1 MQFTDVSRTLT
12 KELPSEVKKLHGI
25 FLTPKSIRD
34 RVWSLVPSARRILE
48 PSCGTGEFIL
58 DALER
63 FPEAIV
69 HGVELNDRLA
79 ASIEPHERLK
89 VTHGDFLEYREG
101 SYDLIIGNPPYA
113 VTKRKQPEC
122 MKGRGNLFCLF
133 LWKCLSSHLNPDG
146 ILAFV
151 LPTSFLN
158 SVYYEPCRAYIK
170 ANHTVLALEPAV
182 GKYLETTQD
191 TMILVVQNRRS
202 VSPYFFGTN
211 LSYNASELAE
221 LCRTAVGTLT
231 SLGFEVRTGSVV
243 WNEHKNELSDS
254 EEDTFLC
261 YAHNIVG
268 HRVQPMPQRGEKKQ
282 YIKRPGRSGPVILVV
297 RGYGNS
303 IALQYALCELPNVIA
318 ENHVNVVRPVT
329 PEAAERIPLVL
340 RSLAD
345 ERSRAYLSY
354 VCGNGAL
361 SASELAAFPVF
372 EK

>member
-1 MQFTDVSRTLT
+1 MQFTDVSRAMT
-12 KELPSEVKKLHGI
+12 KEIPVEVKKRHGI

-34 RVWSLVPSARRILE
+34 RVWSLLPSAPRRILE

-63 FPEAIV
+63 FPEAAV
-69 HGVELNDRLA
+69 RGVELNERMA
-79 ASIEPHERLK
+79 HSIEPHERLE
-89 VTHGDFLEYREG
+89 VTHGDFLEHVG
-101 SYDLIIGNPPYA
+101 TYDLIVGNPPYA
-113 VTKRKQPEC
+113 VTSIRRPEC
-122 MKGRGNLFCLF
+122 MRGRGNLFCLF
-133 LWKCLSSHLNPDG
+133 LWKCLSSHLDPDG

-158 SVYYEPCRAYIK
+158 SSYYEPCRAYLK

-211 LSYNASELAE
+211 LSYHAPELAE
-221 LCRTAVGTLT
+221 LCATARTLA

-243 WNEHKNELSDS
+243 WNERKNELSDS
-254 EEDTFLC
+254 PEDTFLC
-261 YAHNIVG
+261 YAHNIVDG
-268 HRVQPMPQRGEKKQ
+268 RVQPMPQRGEKQQ
-282 YIKRPGRSGPVILVV
+282 YIKRPGTPGPAIFVV
-297 RGYGNS
+297 RGYGN
-303 IALQYALCELPNVIA
+303 ALTLQYALCEIDAVA
-318 ENHVNVVRPVT
+318 ENHVNVVRPT
-329 PEAAERIPLVL
+329 TAEAAERIPLVL

-345 ERSRAYLSY
+345 ERSRRYLSY

-361 SASELAAFPVF
+361 SASELAVFPVF

>member
-1 MQFTDVSRTLT
+1 
-12 KELPSEVKKLHGI
+12 
-25 FLTPKSIRD
+25 
-34 RVWSLVPSARRILE
+34 
-48 PSCGTGEFIL
+48 
-58 DALER
+58 
-63 FPEAIV
+63 
-69 HGVELNDRLA
+69 
-79 ASIEPHERLK
+79 
-89 VTHGDFLEYREG
+89 
-101 SYDLIIGNPPYA
+101 
-113 VTKRKQPEC
+113 
-122 MKGRGNLFCLF
+122 LFCLF
-133 LWKCLSSHLNPDG
+133 LWKCLSAHLNPDG

-158 SVYYEPCRAYIK
+158 SVYYEPCRSYIK

-211 LSYNASELAE
+211 LSYHAPELSELCA
-221 LCRTAVGTLT
+221 TARTLT

-243 WNEHKNELSDS
+243 WNEHKKDLSDC

-261 YAHNIVG
+261 YAHNIVDG
-268 HRVQPMPQRGEKKQ
+268 RVQPMPQRGEKKQ
-282 YIKRPGRSGPVILVV
+282 YIKRPGGSGPVLLVV

-303 IALQYALCELPNVIA
+303 ITLQYALCELPNVIA
-318 ENHVNVVRPVT
+318 ENHVNVVRPMT

-345 ERSRAYLSY
+345 ERSHAYLSY
-354 VCGNGAL
+354 LCGNGAL